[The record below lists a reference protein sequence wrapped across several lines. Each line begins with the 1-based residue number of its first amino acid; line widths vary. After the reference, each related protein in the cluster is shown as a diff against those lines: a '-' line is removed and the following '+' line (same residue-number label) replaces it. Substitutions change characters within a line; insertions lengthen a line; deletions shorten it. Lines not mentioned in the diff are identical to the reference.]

1 MLVHRIVRE
10 HESLSGPA
18 AAGFSRSRRTILK
31 IVTAR
36 FRCLRSLIHQET
48 IGDVRSR
55 ISPLRRASRHDRRRA
70 GNLLCR
76 DLRRGDSTRKPTAAR
91 CWQSRESR
99 RSYRGR
105 GVGFEHPRR
114 VASGHGFGRTAKAQ
128 AESRSPDCA
137 GPPRVAGARHAHLA
151 PAAECDPAGA
161 GRDRTCCGSGRR
173 RTSPRAITRHRPR
186 SWTRP

>member
-1 MLVHRIVRE
+1 MSDLN
-10 HESLSGPA
+10 
-18 AAGFSRSRRTILK
+18 F
-31 IVTAR
+31 
-36 FRCLRSLIHQET
+36 
-48 IGDVRSR
+48 
-55 ISPLRRASRHDRRRA
+55 SPLRRQAADRRRA
-70 GNLLCR
+70 QNLLCR
-76 DLRRGDSTRKPTAAR
+76 DLRRGDSTRNPLPPAVGK
-91 CWQSRESR
+91 SRESC
-99 RSYRGR
+99 RSRGR

-173 RTSPRAITRHRPR
+173 RTSPRAITRHRPGFGQGHDHPFPYR
-186 SWTRP
+186 IRPAMSALQSKLAWMNPVH